1 MGKWECDHLK
11 QWIEHTYVRI
21 AKNKVEPWIA
31 FIVLLKM
38 EYFLKNQFLTIHL
51 QRNTVIDQVILSNN
65 GLKEIHTTLC
75 RYQKSRY

>member
-1 MGKWECDHLK
+1 MNSFYSFTQDGIFFEK
-11 QWIEHTYVRI
+11 
-21 AKNKVEPWIA
+21 P
-31 FIVLLKM
+31 
-38 EYFLKNQFLTIHL
+38 QFLTIHL